1 MEALRQDGDPHA
13 NNDNLIISTVAILS
27 VLSSTALLMR
37 LASKRIKMTS
47 LDWDDYL
54 AIGSWVSDGI

>member
-1 MEALRQDGDPHA
+1 MVALRQHSDPHA
-13 NNDNLIISTVAILS
+13 NHDNLIISIVAIFS

-37 LASKRIKMTS
+37 LASKRIKKLS

-54 AIGSWVSDGI
+54 AIGSWVGDGI